1 MPNPSPKT
9 GHLPV
14 ATKKQLEALG
24 VTALEPGEIS
34 FMVRVRGSEELQKA
48 LRERSPKEIGELL
61 ERELI
66 GEA

>member
-1 MPNPSPKT
+1 MPNPNPKT
-9 GHLPV
+9 EHLPV

-24 VTALEPGEIS
+24 VTALAPGEIS
-34 FMVRVRGSEELQKA
+34 FMVRVRGTKKLQKA

-61 ERELI
+61 ERELV